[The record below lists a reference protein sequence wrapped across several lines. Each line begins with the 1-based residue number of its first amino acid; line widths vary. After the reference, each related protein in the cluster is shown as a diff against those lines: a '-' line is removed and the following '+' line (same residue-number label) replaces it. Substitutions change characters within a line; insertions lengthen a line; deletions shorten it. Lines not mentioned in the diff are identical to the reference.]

1 MGPMAFLT
9 EATQNVIYPLAALQ
23 GIAIAIMLNTGTSMI
38 SDMIDQDTANSSV
51 VYGFYSLFEKI
62 ANGVIVFFLVSAYS
76 KNEGA
81 LRLIMSVLPTIC
93 ALFCF
98 VFAWLGNLL
107 FSDRVAQMIADKE
120 KKAAQIK
127 ELKANPPVASM
138 AGRHFAKANEAKQAK
153 IAEMADAPASVASSH
168 FNKKTEVKR
177 KTREPEIMKTN
188 HLTNHSDDSGDDG
201 GDDKCDSSSAVN
213 L

>member
-120 KKAAQIK
+120 KKAAQIR
-127 ELKANPPVASM
+127 ELKANPPAASM

-168 FNKKTEVKR
+168 FNKKAEVKR
-177 KTREPEIMKTN
+177 KTRELEIKKANECGPT
-188 HLTNHSDDSGDDG
+188 GFG
-201 GDDKCDSSSAVN
+201 GVLS
-213 L
+213 LQQEGGG